1 MSETTKEILNFLY
14 IPFIALMHF
23 IAIDKM
29 TFTIYAGLL
38 AIDLLTGVGKVIR
51 LGHKPTSRR
60 FLVGIMAKLT
70 FLLVPIIVALGAKG
84 IGLDLTSLVNTV
96 IYALILNEVYSSIAN
111 IYTIQTGIEA
121 EEFDVLSKILK
132 VLRDL
137 IERILNDKKIP

>member
-1 MSETTKEILNFLY
+1 MNETTKEILNFLY

-23 IAIDKM
+23 IAIDKI
-29 TFTIYAGLL
+29 TFAIYAGLL

-51 LGHKPTSRR
+51 LGHKPTSKR
-60 FLVGIMAKLT
+60 FLIGIMAKLT

-84 IGLDLTSLVNTV
+84 IGIDLTSLVNTV

-137 IERILNDKKIP
+137 IERILNDKKTP

>member
-51 LGHKPTSRR
+51 LGHKPTSKR
-60 FLVGIMAKLT
+60 FLIGIMAKLT

>member
-1 MSETTKEILNFLY
+1 MNETTKEILNFLY

-23 IAIDKM
+23 IAIDKI
-29 TFTIYAGLL
+29 TFTIYAALL
-38 AIDLLTGVGKVIR
+38 AIDLLTGVIKVIR
-51 LGHKPTSRR
+51 LGHKPTSKR
-60 FLVGIMAKLT
+60 FLIGIMAKLT

-121 EEFDVLSKILK
+121 QEFDVLSKILK